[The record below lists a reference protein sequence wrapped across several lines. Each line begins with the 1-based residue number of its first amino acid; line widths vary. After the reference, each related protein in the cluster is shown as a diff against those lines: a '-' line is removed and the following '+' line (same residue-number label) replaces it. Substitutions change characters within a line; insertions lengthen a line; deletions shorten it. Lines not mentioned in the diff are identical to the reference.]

1 MPEMNGP
8 TARRPDFAGLAIA
21 AALLALAGLIWW
33 DMTALQM
40 NAVYGPGPKA
50 MLIVVAVGLALL
62 AIGNA
67 VMAWRGELPEREHAD
82 LKPILL
88 ILGGFA
94 ILIGLIRWG
103 GGFIPATAIL
113 FASTSAGFGRR
124 AFLTDLIIGLVAAVV
139 IYLLF
144 AKLLALTLPTGPI
157 ERLF

>member
-1 MPEMNGP
+1 MNGQ
-8 TARRPDFAGLAIA
+8 TARRPDLAGLVIA

-33 DMTALQM
+33 DMSSLQL
-40 NAVYGPGPKA
+40 NAVYGPGPRA
-50 MLIVVAVGLALL
+50 MLIVVAVGLVLL

-67 VMAWRGELPEREHAD
+67 VMAWRGELPEREHSD
-82 LKPILL
+82 LKPIVL

-94 ILIGLIRWG
+94 VLIGLIHWG

-113 FASTSAGFGRR
+113 FATTAAGFGRR
-124 AFLTDLIIGLVAAVV
+124 AFLTDLVIGLVAGLV

-157 ERLF
+157 ERLL